1 MTNATIRLTSTSE
14 AATIELGRRLGA
26 LLRPGDVVALIGPL
40 GAGKTRLVKGI
51 ALGLGVTDERRVTS
65 PTFVLLNRYAG
76 RVPLYHFDAYRL
88 RDARDMVEIGCEEI
102 FAGDGVAVVE
112 WADRVPQCLPE
123 TRIEVRMGHAAEN
136 ERTLEVKALGRGAA
150 ERLESLRPS
159 RALPRA

>member
-1 MTNATIRLTSTSE
+1 MTNATIRLTSASE

-76 RVPLYHFDAYRL
+76 HVSLYHFDAYRL
-88 RDARDMVEIGCEEI
+88 RESRDMVDIGCEEI
-102 FAGDGVAVVE
+102 FAGDGVAVIE
-112 WADRVPQCLPE
+112 WAERVPQCLPE
-123 TRIEVRMGHAAEN
+123 TRIEIRMEHAGEKD
-136 ERTLEVKALGRGAA
+136 RVLEITALGQGAA
-150 ERLESLRPS
+150 ERMEALR
-159 RALPRA
+159 RRLG